1 MKKTLLQKISL
12 VLVFTLLLSTFSAVC
27 MPYTV
32 LEADAADSTIQK
44 YEDTLKQLEKDKK
57 ALESKVSQLKRES
70 STVVQQKNL
79 IDEEISLL
87 NSKIE
92 IANSLLAEY
101 DERIRTSEADMEAMQ
116 KAIDEKA
123 SELEDHMV
131 YYYKNRNLN
140 YLSLLFSS
148 ESISDF
154 IINLQRISSILNFDQ
169 GEIEKMNNAK
179 KEMQDIKTKLNDSK
193 ARQGEIMAELE
204 QLEKEAE
211 AKGEEAI
218 ALINSLSRQTT
229 QYQSEINTIIKE
241 TQEVDK
247 QLEEYLVQ
255 LQKQSNADYAGG
267 SMLWPVKTSNNRIT
281 SKYGWRN
288 LWGTKDF
295 HLGID
300 IAAPNGDP
308 IYAANSGTVVSPPT
322 HWTYGKCVLIDHG
335 GGIATL
341 YAHCSTLLVKVGDKV
356 TRGQQIAKIGL
367 TGQTSGY
374 HLHFEVRVN
383 GKTTD
388 PLGGYVVKP

>member
-1 MKKTLLQKISL
+1 MAFLFSTVFSPSL
-12 VLVFTLLLSTFSAVC
+12 
-27 MPYTV
+27 PYTGMV
-32 LEADAADSTIQK
+32 AKAASDSTIQK
-44 YEDTLKQLEKDKK
+44 YEDTLAQLEKDKK
-57 ALESKVSQLKRES
+57 ALENKVSQLKRES

-87 NSKIE
+87 NNKIE
-92 IANSLLAEY
+92 IANSLLGEY
-101 DERIRTSEADMEAMQ
+101 DERIRTSEADMEKMQ
-116 KAIDEKA
+116 AAIDEKA
-123 SELEDHMV
+123 EELEEHMV

-140 YLSLLFSS
+140 YLSLLFRS

-154 IINLQRISSILNFDQ
+154 IMNLQRISSLLNFDQ
-169 GEIEKMNNAK
+169 GEMEKMNNAK
-179 KEMQDIKTKLNDSK
+179 KELVDVKAKLNESK
-193 ARQGEIMAELE
+193 DRQQEIMAELKE
-204 QLEKEAE
+204 LEKEAE

-218 ALINSLSRQTT
+218 ALINTLSRQTS
-229 QYQSEINTIIKE
+229 QYQSEINSIIKE

-255 LQKQSNADYAGG
+255 LQKQSGAAYAGG
-267 SMLWPVKTSNNRIT
+267 SMQWPVKTSNNRIT
-281 SKYGWRN
+281 SQYGWRN